1 MTVFLRGLTIAALF
15 AGTAALVQAP
25 SGTLILTSGD
35 RIAGIISFQGD
46 AATPHQAR
54 TFYLRRPD
62 GQRQAV
68 SLDAVAAIDIA
79 GGKPSAAE
87 LDTLGA
93 DTPHVMTLRNGNSRP
108 GRLVGLISGEF
119 VRWETPEGLRVNI
132 PVRNINRIYLN
143 QERALALFEFNASRG
158 RGPRWPTWLGG
169 GLLTAPAVIVDASVP
184 WVDSG
189 MSVQSGDRLRFSAVG
204 GVRLSR
210 MAGDTS
216 SPAGRGSL
224 HGSGAPLPD
233 APVGAL
239 IGRIGDAGS
248 IFAIAIGGAG
258 MEMAAAGRL
267 YLGVNDPTLTDNSGS
282 YRVTIDREKVDR

>member
-1 MTVFLRGLTIAALF
+1 MTVLLRGLTIAALF
-15 AGTAALVQAP
+15 AGTTALAQAP
-25 SGTLILTSGD
+25 NGTLILTSGD
-35 RIAGIISFQGD
+35 RLTGIISFQGD
-46 AATPHQAR
+46 AATPPEAR
-54 TFYLRRPD
+54 TFYLRMPD

-68 SLDAVAAIDIA
+68 SLDTVAVIDFA

-93 DTPHVMTLRNGNSRP
+93 DTPHVMTLRNGNSRS

-119 VRWETPEGLRVNI
+119 VRWESQEGLPVNI

-143 QERALALFEFNASRG
+143 QERALTLFDFNASNG
-158 RGPRWPTWLGG
+158 RGPTWPKWLGG
-169 GLLTAPAVIVDASVP
+169 GLLAPPAVVVDASVP

-189 MSVQSGDRLRFSAVG
+189 MSVQRGDRLRFSAIG

-216 SPAGRGSL
+216 SPAGRGSR

-239 IGRIGDAGS
+239 IGRIGDSGS
-248 IFAIAIGGAG
+248 IFAIAMGGAG
-258 MEMAAAGRL
+258 MEMTAAGRL

-282 YRVTIDREKVDR
+282 YRVTIEREK